1 LKKLQTKKL
10 SNMKIIKK
18 TSIAFLALALSLSAI
33 SCKKEVEKI
42 PAKFSV
48 ESKTITVNWTGY
60 KTTDKVAVNG
70 VFQEIVINN
79 VKTDTSAVGALSGSN
94 FDIPVSS
101 LFSKDPTRDSK
112 LKELF
117 FGVMDATVSLT
128 GTLTLNLDGTGNV
141 DLKMNGVQHKI
152 PITYVASGQLVE
164 LEGILNLEDFKAESA
179 LASISEA
186 CFDLHKGADGVSKTW
201 SEVGISAAVYLK
213 KE

>member
-1 LKKLQTKKL
+1 M
-10 SNMKIIKK
+10 NFIKK
-18 TSIAFLALALSLSAI
+18 ITIVSLGLLLSFNAI
-33 SCKKEVEKI
+33 SCKKEIEKA

-48 ESKTITVNWTGY
+48 EPKTITVNWTGY
-60 KTTDKVAVNG
+60 KTTDKVPVNG

-79 VKTDTSAVGALSGSN
+79 VKNDTSAVGALSGTT

-128 GTLTLNLDGTGNV
+128 GTLNLNTDGTGNV
-141 DLKMNGVQHKI
+141 DLKMNNVQHKV
-152 PITYVASGQLVE
+152 PVTYIASGQLVE
-164 LEGILNLEDFKAESA
+164 LEGTLNLEDFKAESA

-186 CFDLHKGADGVSKTW
+186 CFDLHKGADRVSKTW

>member
-1 LKKLQTKKL
+1 MSLNKK
-10 SNMKIIKK
+10 I
-18 TSIAFLALALSLSAI
+18 SIVVLGLLLSLSAI

-60 KTTDKVAVNG
+60 KTTDKVPVNG
-70 VFQEIVINN
+70 VFKEIVINN
-79 VKTDTSAVGALSGSN
+79 VKNDTSAVGALNGTS

-101 LFSKDPTRDSK
+101 LFSKEPTRDSK

-128 GTLTLNLDGTGNV
+128 GTLNINTDGTGNV
-141 DLKMNGVQHKI
+141 DLKMNGVEHKV
-152 PITYVASGQLVE
+152 PVTYVVSSQMVE
-164 LEGILNLEDFKAESA
+164 LEGTLNLEDFKAESA

-186 CFDLHKGADGVSKTW
+186 CFDLHKGADGISKTW
-201 SEVGISAAVYLK
+201 SEVGISAVVYLK